1 MKELFSNFRSF
12 MVGTNLSDV
21 TTGGMIELY
30 HFTWSKKVA
39 NVDSFIM
46 DPKYFVTNR
55 NYYSQN
61 DWQTSR
67 YPRSFFYTNP
77 ENKEPIVN
85 GNLFKAEIPETEIYD
100 LKNDPENYVEK
111 HSHPTYGLRKD
122 MEWTEMLRDIHSSY
136 KGAFYSLSNADVI
149 VLFDPTEVNRVE

>member
-12 MVGTNLSDV
+12 IVEADLSDYS
-21 TTGGMIELY
+21 TGGVMELY
-30 HFTWSKKVA
+30 HFTRSKKIMD
-39 NVDSFIM
+39 VDSFTM

-67 YPRSFFYTNP
+67 YPRSFFYINP

-85 GNLFKAEIPETEIYD
+85 GSLFKAEIPETEIYD

-136 KGAFYSLSNADVI
+136 RGAFYSLSKADVI
-149 VLFDPTEVNRVE
+149 VLFDPIEVNRVK